1 MVKSLEQIDD
11 VLRQFKKNIPE
22 YNTYS
27 SYITLLNAAEEYYL
41 YVNYNPI
48 KATIYM
54 KEHLEL
60 VKDKDPISYAAV
72 LIRMGDFCRER
83 GELDNAGKASILAS
97 QTTVDNKNL
106 TLDNK
111 LTIASRFATLF
122 QAKKDYENMR
132 KFSFAFFDNL
142 KFL

>member
-1 MVKSLEQIDD
+1 
-11 VLRQFKKNIPE
+11 
-22 YNTYS
+22 
-27 SYITLLNAAEEYYL
+27 
-41 YVNYNPI
+41 
-48 KATIYM
+48 M

-83 GELDNAGKASILAS
+83 GELDNAGKAYILAS

-111 LTIASRFATLF
+111 LTIASRTAGF
-122 QAKKDYENMR
+122 QACR
-132 KFSFAFFDNL
+132 KRRT
-142 KFL
+142 